1 MIEAHDERL
10 WKLYSCEGTENPA
23 DVFTKPV
30 YSDNFFAV
38 HNIYLDMLDLPMS
51 LCDQTPAHKA
61 AFVRVFL
68 FYTVCVW
75 RIDGTACPRRF
86 CALASWNKAGR
97 TQVGRIHGQVNTC
110 AMRSVGV
117 FDDPVRGAKC
127 LRVLGADRKPC
138 RRASGEDLCGR
149 WPKPPKEP
157 VLTPLTEAA

>member
-68 FYTVCVW
+68 FYTVCVRELMVLHAPVAFAHW
-75 RIDGTACPRRF
+75 QAGTK
-86 CALASWNKAGR
+86 LEEHKWDEY
-97 TQVGRIHGQVNTC
+97 
-110 AMRSVGV
+110 M
-117 FDDPVRGAKC
+117 
-127 LRVLGADRKPC
+127 DR
-138 RRASGEDLCGR
+138 
-149 WPKPPKEP
+149 
-157 VLTPLTEAA
+157 